1 MWVVANINNNQYSIF
16 KNSIEKFGGSLT
28 EIYFPKIILENTK
41 KEKTK
46 NLLGNYIF
54 CFNSHFNYKKIKTLK
69 YLKGLN
75 YFLEN
80 SLLNQKDIKSFI
92 TLCKSFEDT
101 KGTLKSSFFLNLN
114 TKKFKF
120 INGPSKSL
128 FFKILETNKNKIF
141 AETNNNKKIVLQKK
155 NCIHFLSN

>member
-1 MWVVANINNNQYSIF
+1 METIFFASIV
-16 KNSIEKFGGSLT
+16 IL
-28 EIYFPKIILENTK
+28 II
-41 KEKTK
+41 
-46 NLLGNYIF
+46 
-54 CFNSHFNYKKIKTLK
+54 KKIKTLK

-114 TKKFKF
+114 TKK
-120 INGPSKSL
+120 I
-128 FFKILETNKNKIF
+128 
-141 AETNNNKKIVLQKK
+141 
-155 NCIHFLSN
+155 